1 MRIGAR
7 RDRRF
12 FRAELQKLFD
22 SPEIQVRTQNR
33 KEAQLNAQLNPAEL
47 ISIVDAAKNTPYSA
61 EYLSLLARRGLIDAI
76 KIGRNWATT
85 RAIVCAYTERHK
97 HLVQRL
103 HETPRPASNDPGTAA
118 PAVSASSPPTVPP
131 QSSGPD
137 AAANSG
143 DSSGSSGAPSTI
155 SAPAPSASPTAAP
168 AQAPA
173 DPVATPGS

>member
-1 MRIGAR
+1 MTDQNIDQTLLVPHPPPDFQQPKYPSGLLTLGEAASLLRVHRNTLRHWEEQGRVSSVRIGAR

-97 HLVQRL
+97 TSRP
-103 HETPRPASNDPGTAA
+103 TPP
-118 PAVSASSPPTVPP
+118 
-131 QSSGPD
+131 
-137 AAANSG
+137 
-143 DSSGSSGAPSTI
+143 
-155 SAPAPSASPTAAP
+155 PAPEAS
-168 AQAPA
+168 Q
-173 DPVATPGS
+173 